1 MPTEPATWNDT
12 PRRRAIVEFVA
23 AVTAEGGPDFVP
35 VEERIAVFDND
46 GTLWC
51 EHPGQVQ
58 GDFIVR
64 RLAEMAAADPSLRS
78 VEPWRAAAEGD
89 GAWFADVVTRH
100 YRGDSSLVP
109 ILAEGVVRA
118 FGGLTVEEFESAAA
132 RFLRT
137 ARHPS
142 LGVPYLDLT
151 YTPMVELL
159 AYLAAHGFTNYIV
172 SGGGR
177 DFLRPVAEELYGIP
191 PERVIGSAVTLRFDG
206 PTAGIVREAAL
217 DLLDDGPAKPVEI
230 WGRIGRRP
238 ILAAGNANGDIPMLQ
253 YTEGNRHRTLCL
265 LVRHDDPDREFAYRA
280 GAEDALEAAGE
291 HGWQVVSIRDDFAE
305 VFAGT
310 PAEPPGSG

>member
-1 MPTEPATWNDT
+1 MTAVLTKWNDT
-12 PRRRAIVEFVA
+12 PTRRAILEFVA
-23 AVTAEGGPDFVP
+23 AVTEEGGADFVP
-35 VEERIAVFDND
+35 PEERIAVFDND

-78 VEPWRAAAEGD
+78 REPWRAAVEGD
-89 GAWFADVVTRH
+89 GAWFADVVARH

-118 FGGLTVEEFESAAA
+118 FGGLTVEAFEDAADQ
-132 RFLRT
+132 FLRT

-151 YTPMVELL
+151 FAPMVELL
-159 AYLAAHGFTNYIV
+159 GYLTAHGFTNYIV

-191 PERVIGSAVTLRFDG
+191 RERIIGSAVTLRFDE

-217 DLLDDGPAKPVEI
+217 GLLDDGPAKPVEI

-238 ILAAGNANGDIPMLQ
+238 ILAAGNANGDIPMLR
-253 YTEGNRHRTLCL
+253 YTEGNRHRSLRL
-265 LVRHDDPDREFAYRA
+265 LVVHDDPDREFAYRA
-280 GAEDALEAAGE
+280 GAEQALETARERGWLVAGM
-291 HGWQVVSIRDDFAE
+291 RDDFAE
-305 VFAGT
+305 VFA
-310 PAEPPGSG
+310 AR